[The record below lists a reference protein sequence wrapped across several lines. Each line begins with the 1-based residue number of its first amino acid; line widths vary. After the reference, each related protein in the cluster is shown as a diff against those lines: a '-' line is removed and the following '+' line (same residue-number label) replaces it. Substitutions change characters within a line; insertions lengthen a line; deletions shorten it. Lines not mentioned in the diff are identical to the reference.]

1 MKNRLRLASAAML
14 LALLASFIPLSGSGF
29 PSASA
34 ATLCDAVKFVSDVT
48 YKDGS
53 SVAPGLAFTKTWKLR
68 NDGTCTWTTAYTLVY
83 VSGEKMGTVLSVSI
97 PAVTAPGGEVDVSVN
112 MVAPTTAGSYT
123 GNWQLKNAAGA
134 AFGIGANATGVF
146 WVKIVVPGTVPGP
159 VPTTGVAYNFA
170 DKACDAKWTNA
181 ISTPEV
187 LLPCPGTDGDARG
200 FVLKQ
205 ANPLLENGV
214 ADSAAGLLVSPQPV
228 ANGYIQAE
236 YPAFRVERG
245 DKLKATVSCEANATT
260 CYVAYRIDYVTTSG
274 KTGNLLSFR
283 EKYERQYYRTN
294 IDLSFLAGQDV
305 KFLFKVSVY
314 GSALTNR
321 ALWGNPII
329 DRTGTP
335 GGGTTPPPPASG
347 CDKAQ
352 FVSDETIPD
361 GKIVAPG
368 EALEKIWKIK
378 NAGTCTWTTNYQL
391 VFFEGNQMGGAS
403 PSAFQENVAPGATV
417 LLKLKLTAPTTGG
430 KARSSWMF
438 KNAQG
443 QLFGAGR
450 TGQAPIFVEINVSGP
465 TATPGGPP
473 PTDTTSAYD
482 FVAHACDAET
492 KWVSGAGALTCPSA
506 DGDAKGFVLKI
517 TNPQLETG
525 TVDSRPGLLTNPQN
539 TVNGYIQGKYPE
551 FTVQNG
557 DHFKSVIN
565 CQFNAGSCNVVF
577 RLDYQVG
584 DAAAINLFSFGE
596 KYEGK
601 FFEMDVDVSKLAGQ
615 KVKFILTVTA
625 GTSAVG
631 DRALW
636 VAPRIF
642 RPTATNVP
650 PAPAVDTTNFSTQTL
665 TKFTFKTPP
674 GSVVD
679 IGSNDTF
686 VKVTLPSNTGT
697 TLAEKYMEAKVIENV
712 TACTSPAAP
721 ANAASETV
729 TINGV
734 SFLKQS
740 WSDGAAP
747 NVYDNV
753 AYSTLKSGSTTCATL
768 TFVLHSLNPAAMS
781 TPVPPATV
789 PPAFDKNA
797 ESAIFQTIL
806 STFAWK

>member
-14 LALLASFIPLSGSGF
+14 MALLASFVPLAGSGF

-34 ATLCDAVKFVSDVT
+34 ATLCDAAQFVSDVN
-48 YKDGS
+48 YADGS
-53 SVAPGLAFTKTWKLR
+53 SVAPGLAFKKTWKLK
-68 NDGTCTWTTAYTLVY
+68 NIGTCTWSTSYTVYY
-83 VSGEKMGTVLSVSI
+83 VSGEKMGTVLSVAI
-97 PAVTAPGGEVDVSVN
+97 PAVTVPGSTVEVSVD
-112 MVAPTTAGSYT
+112 MVAPTTAGTYQ
-123 GNWQLKNAAGA
+123 GNWQLKNAAGV

-146 WVKIVVPGTVPGP
+146 WVKIVVPGTGSVP
-159 VPTTGVAYNFA
+159 PTTGVAYNFA
-170 DKACDAKWTNA
+170 NKACDAKWTNGK
-181 ISTPEV
+181 PEV
-187 LLPCPGTDGDARG
+187 LPCPGTDGDARG

-214 ADSAAGLLVSPQPV
+214 ADSAPGLLVSPQPV
-228 ANGYIQAE
+228 ANGYIRAE

-245 DKLKATVSCEANATT
+245 DKLQATVSCEANATA
-260 CYVAYRIDYVTTSG
+260 CYVAYRIDYETTAG
-274 KTGNLLSFR
+274 VKGTIFSFR

-305 KFLFKVSVY
+305 KFSLYVTVY
-314 GSALTNR
+314 GSNLVNR
-321 ALWGNPII
+321 ALWGNPVIY
-329 DRTGTP
+329 RSGTS
-335 GGGTTPPPPASG
+335 GGGTTPPPPSSG

-352 FVSDETIPD
+352 FVEDLTIPD

-368 EALEKIWKIK
+368 EAFKKTWKIK
-378 NAGTCTWTTNYQL
+378 NVGTCTWTTSYQL
-391 VFFEGNQMGGAS
+391 VFFDGNQMGGAS
-403 PSAFQENVAPGATV
+403 PSAFQQNVAPGATV
-417 LLKLKLTAPTTGG
+417 ELNINLVAPTTGG
-430 KARSSWMF
+430 KVRSSWMF

-443 QLFGAGR
+443 QLFGVGR
-450 TGQAPIFVEINVSGP
+450 TGQVAIYAEVNVSGP

-492 KWVSGAGALTCPSA
+492 KWVSGAGALICPSA

-525 TVDSRPGLLTNPQN
+525 AIDPRPGLLTNPQN

-551 FTVQNG
+551 FSVQNG
-557 DHFKSVIN
+557 DRFKSVIN

-601 FFEMDVDVSKLAGQ
+601 FFEMDVDLSKLAGQ

-642 RPTATNVP
+642 RPTAANVP
-650 PAPAVDTTNFSTQTL
+650 APVVDTTNWSTQTL

-679 IGSNDTF
+679 IGSNDTY
-686 VKVTLPSNTGT
+686 VKVTLPFNVGT
-697 TLAEKYMEAKVIENV
+697 TLVDKFMEATVREGLTTCGSADAPTG
-712 TACTSPAAP
+712 TAL
-721 ANAASETV
+721 ETV
-729 TINGV
+729 VINGLT
-734 SFLKQS
+734 FNKQS
-740 WSDGAAP
+740 WNEGAGGNAF
-747 NVYDNV
+747 NSV
-753 AYSTLKSGSTTCATL
+753 AYSILKPGTTTCASL
-768 TFVLHSLNPAAMS
+768 TFFLKSISSAP
-781 TPVPPATV
+781 TPVPPATA